1 MELGLDILIQK
12 IWKQLGMVRIYTK
25 KKSEAPDF
33 TEPIILTR
41 GRGGLTIKDAIGQI
55 HRQLLDDFSSAFVW
69 GKSCKFSPMTCG
81 LSHHLCDEDVLQ
93 IVKRVK
99 NSGATISNQPAC
111 VQVEKDKVGTGA
123 GRAKKATKK

>member
-41 GRGGLTIKDAIGQI
+41 GRGGLTIKDAIG
-55 HRQLLDDFSSAFVW
+55 
-69 GKSCKFSPMTCG
+69 
-81 LSHHLCDEDVLQ
+81 
-93 IVKRVK
+93 
-99 NSGATISNQPAC
+99 
-111 VQVEKDKVGTGA
+111 
-123 GRAKKATKK
+123 